1 MTNLSPFFHTYYFYG
16 YVSSSPVIKMRT
28 NRYIPKNKSK
38 YSSLNIGLNTKHT
51 LTKNNIRNTNKILRL
66 LVMFPHLFL
75 PNL

>member
-1 MTNLSPFFHTYYFYG
+1 
-16 YVSSSPVIKMRT
+16 MRT
-28 NRYIPKNKSK
+28 DRYIPKNKSK